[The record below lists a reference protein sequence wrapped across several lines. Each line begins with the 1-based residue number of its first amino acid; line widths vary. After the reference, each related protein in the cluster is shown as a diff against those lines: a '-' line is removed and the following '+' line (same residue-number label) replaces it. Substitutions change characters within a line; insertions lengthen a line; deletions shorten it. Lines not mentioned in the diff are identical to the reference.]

1 MRHSSDTPADTP
13 AAAPAGGHGD
23 VGTGGAGPG
32 HRPRATR
39 LRTVRAD
46 GTPVYRYDPRPG
58 APPITV
64 LRFDGPEHD
73 PLPDGHRHVHDF
85 LVLVL
90 VEQGGGTVR
99 LGDGQHELRDGDLFA
114 VGPGQVLGAGDVTTL
129 THARAW
135 SVFFMPDAVPALAD
149 VPPMAWAGHPLA
161 APFAAEPGGHPCRLA
176 VPPADRARW
185 SAWFADLAAETGA
198 PERVGA
204 SAAASA
210 LLTRML
216 VELARLRGAS
226 TEGASSDA
234 SSAGPAADPLVARV
248 FAVVEARFREPVSPR
263 DVAHDLG
270 YTTGHLSTL
279 VRERT
284 GRTLQEWLTE
294 RRMTEARRLLA
305 ETDLPLAA
313 VAQRTGHRDA
323 GYLARRFRERYG
335 VTPVRW
341 RRETWSRSGGGD
353 VRPSGGSGG
362 PG

>member
-1 MRHSSDTPADTP
+1 MRHSSDTPAS
-13 AAAPAGGHGD
+13 AY
-23 VGTGGAGPG
+23 GADPG

-46 GTPVYRYDPRPG
+46 GTPVYRYDLRPG

-64 LRFDGPEHD
+64 LRFDGTEHD

-85 LVLVL
+85 LVLVF
-90 VEQGGGTVR
+90 VEEGGGSVR
-99 LGDGQHELRDGDLFA
+99 LGDERRDLRDGDLFA
-114 VGPGQVLGAGDVTTL
+114 VGPGQVLGAEDVTPL

-135 SVFFMPDAVPALAD
+135 SVFFMPDAVPQLGD
-149 VPPMAWAGHPLA
+149 VPPMAWSGQPLA
-161 APFAAEPGGHPCRLA
+161 APFAAEAGEGGVPPGLT
-176 VPPADRARW
+176 VPPADRPRW
-185 SAWFADLAAETGA
+185 SAWFADLADETAA

-216 VELARLRGAS
+216 VELARLRDTS
-226 TEGASSDA
+226 PDDT
-234 SSAGPAADPLVARV
+234 SSAGATDPLVSRV

-323 GYLARRFRERYG
+323 GYLARRFRERFG

-341 RRETWSRSGGGD
+341 RRETWSRSGTGH
-353 VRPSGGSGG
+353 VRPSGGRG
-362 PG
+362 